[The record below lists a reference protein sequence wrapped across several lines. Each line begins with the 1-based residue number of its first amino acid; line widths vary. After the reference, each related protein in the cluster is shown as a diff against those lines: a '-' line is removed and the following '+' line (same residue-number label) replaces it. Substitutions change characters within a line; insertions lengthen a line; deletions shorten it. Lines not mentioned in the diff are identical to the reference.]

1 MEIEQLKYFLAVCD
15 CKQMTQAAER
25 LFISQSSL
33 SKHISQLEK
42 EVGVPLFDRT
52 GRTLHITTAG
62 MDFAEFARETV
73 DKAEAIL
80 HRLHDKTPYMATL
93 NLGTIPVL
101 SQYGL
106 HTKLLAFQE
115 KNPHIQL
122 NIVEDRGEK
131 ILHMLDGELVELAVL
146 RASSLPDDRYKSLTL
161 GTDKLVLVCSS
172 AHPLAACAEVCLKDF
187 QQEDFFLLD
196 MGQNIAASVQHACA
210 REGFAPHIRQRFTR
224 METII
229 GYVAAGAGVSLLME
243 KELAAFNLQN
253 IAVKQMS
260 PSITDSIALVFPHG
274 HHLSPA
280 AAALRNYLENSTRK
294 NV

>member
-1 MEIEQLKYFLAVCD
+1 MEIAQLKYFLAVCD

-73 DKAEAIL
+73 SNADDVL
-80 HRLHDKTPYMATL
+80 RRLRDKTPYTATL

-106 HTKLLAFQE
+106 HTKILAFQE

-122 NIVEDRGEK
+122 NIVEDRGEE
-131 ILHMLDGELVELAVL
+131 ILRMLDGELVELAVL
-146 RASSLPDDRYKSLTL
+146 RAGSLPDDSYKAFTL

-172 AHPLAACAEVCLKDF
+172 NHPLAASAEVHLKDF

-196 MGQNIAASVQHACA
+196 MGQNFADSVYHACA
-210 REGFAPHIRQRFTR
+210 REGFAPHIRQRFPR
-224 METII
+224 METIL
-229 GYVAAGAGVSLLME
+229 GYVAAGAGVSLLLE
-243 KELAAFNLQN
+243 KELTAFNLRN
-253 IAVKQMS
+253 VAVKKLS
-260 PSITDSIALVFPHG
+260 PAISSSIALVFPHG
-274 HHLSPA
+274 RHLSPA
-280 AAALRNYLENSTRK
+280 AAALRSFLENFTGK
-294 NV
+294 NM

>member
-73 DKAEAIL
+73 NKADAVL
-80 HRLHDKTPYMATL
+80 RRLHDKTPYTATL
-93 NLGTIPVL
+93 NLGTIPVF

-115 KNPHIQL
+115 KHPHIQPNL
-122 NIVEDRGEK
+122 VEDRGGE
-131 ILHMLDGELVELAVL
+131 ILRMLDDELVELAVL
-146 RASSLPDDRYKSLTL
+146 RSSSLPDDSYKRLTL
-161 GTDKLVLVCSS
+161 GTDKLVLVCSNN
-172 AHPLAACAEVCLKDF
+172 HPMAAAAEVRLKDF
-187 QQEDFFLLD
+187 QHEDFFLLD
-196 MGQNIAASVQHACA
+196 MGQNFADSVYHACA
-210 REGFAPHIRQRFTR
+210 REGFVPHIRQMFSR
-224 METII
+224 METIL

-243 KELAAFNLQN
+243 KELSAFNLQN
-253 IAVKQMS
+253 IAVKQFS
-260 PSITDSIALVFPHG
+260 PTIFGGIVLAFPHG
-274 HHLSPA
+274 RHLSPA
-280 AAALRNYLENSTRK
+280 AAALRNFLVN
-294 NV
+294 